1 MGNKKKNI
9 FRFLPMDMGR
19 LVCSVLLPY
28 FRMKRIRPDGSKYKE
43 KLKGGAIIAANHT
56 GFSDPFI
63 MGVAFWYRR
72 LFFLAA
78 KEVMINSFIGVLLK
92 GMGCIKIDRD
102 ISDINAIRKC
112 VDILKD
118 GKLLG
123 MFPQG
128 GIKRDGEMDKI
139 KSGAV
144 LIALQAGVPIIPMY
158 SADKKHWWSRKT
170 VVIGEP
176 INCRD
181 YCQKKF
187 PSLADMEKLSEIL
200 LDRMLECENAVKE
213 K

>member
-1 MGNKKKNI
+1 
-9 FRFLPMDMGR
+9 MDIGR

-28 FRMKRIRPDGSKYKE
+28 FRMKRLCPDGSKYKGH
-43 KLKGGAIIAANHT
+43 LKGGAIIAANHT
-56 GFSDPFI
+56 GFLDPFI
-63 MGVAFWYRR
+63 MGTAFWYRR

-78 KEVMINSFIGVLLK
+78 KEVMLNPFIEFLLK

-112 VDILKD
+112 TDVLKE
-118 GKLLG
+118 GRLLG

-128 GIKRDGEMDKI
+128 AINRDGEMDKI

-144 LIALQAGVPIIPMY
+144 LIALQAGVPIVPMFC
-158 SADKKHWWSRKT
+158 APKKHWWSRKV

-187 PSLADMEKLSEIL
+187 PSLADMENLSNIL
-200 LDRMLECENAVKE
+200 LEKMTECENAAKE